1 MSTGLRFTLEVD
13 GLPPDAFAVV
23 SFHLNQSLSSLFSLD
38 LSLVSQQFLS
48 LAFAQVLDKM
58 AYLTI
63 WQGDEV
69 QRRVKGVVTWFELGE
84 NDKNQMLYSMKV
96 HPPLWRAGLRQN
108 FRIFQNEDIK
118 SILGTMLQEN
128 GVTEWSPLFSEPHPS
143 REFCVQYG
151 ETDYDFLCRMAAE
164 EGIFFYEEH
173 AYKSTDQSLVLCD
186 TVRHL
191 PESFEIPWNPNT
203 RTEVSTLCI
212 SQFRYSAQI
221 RPSSVVTKDY
231 TFKRPGWAGRFEQ
244 EGQHQD
250 YHLFYEYDA
259 ADRIIRWSDN
269 DQTWSRFTYDEQ
281 GRCVNVTGAEGYYN
295 ATLDYG
301 DGCTTVTDGKGTHR
315 YYYDPDGNIL
325 REEAP
330 DGSTTTYEWDE
341 FHHLLARHSPAG
353 RVEKFEYNAALGQLS
368 RYTAA
373 DGAEWLYRYDERGL
387 LSNITDPAGQTWTQQ
402 CDERGLP
409 VSLVSPQGEETRL
422 AYTAQGLLSGIFRQ
436 DERRLG
442 IEYDHHNRP
451 ETLTDVMG
459 REHHTEYSGHDL
471 PVKMRGPGGQSVRL
485 QWQQHH
491 KLSGIERAGTGA
503 EGFRYD
509 RHGNLLAYTDGNGVV
524 WTMEYGP
531 FDLPVARTDG
541 EGHRWQYRY
550 DKDTLQLTEVI
561 NPQGESYRY
570 ILDNCGRVT
579 EERDWGGVVWRYR
592 YDADGLCTARVN
604 GLEETILYSRDAAG
618 RLAEVITPEGKTQY
632 AYDKSGRLTGIFSPD
647 GISQRTGYD
656 ERGRVNVTTQGR
668 RAIEYHHPDEHTVIR
683 CILPP
688 EDERDRHPDESLLKT
703 TYRYNAAGE
712 LTEIILPGDETLTFS
727 RDEAG
732 REVLRHSNRGF
743 ACEQGWNA
751 AGQPVSQRAGFFP
764 AEATWG
770 GLVPSL
776 VREYRYDSAG
786 NVSGVTSREDYGR
799 ETRRE
804 YRLDRNGQV
813 TAVTASGTGLGY
825 GEGDE
830 SYGYDS
836 CGYLKAQSA
845 GRHRISEETDQYA
858 GGHRLKQ
865 AGNTQY
871 DYDAAGRMVSRTKHR
886 DGYRPETERFRWDS
900 LDQLTGYCS
909 AQGEQW
915 EYRYDAS
922 GRRTEKRCD
931 RKKIRF
937 TYLWDGDS
945 IAEIREYRDDKLYSV
960 RHLVFNGFELI
971 SQQFS
976 RVRQPHPS
984 VAPLWVTRT
993 NHAVSDLTGRPL
1005 MLFNSEGKTVW
1016 RPGQTSLWGLA
1027 LSLPADTGY
1036 PDPRGELDPE
1046 ADPGL
1051 LYAGQWQDA
1060 ESGLCYNRFRYYEPE
1075 TGMYLVSDPLGLLG
1089 GEQTYRYVPNP
1100 CGWVDPLGLAAS
1112 SKISSLMDYIGDGRR
1127 VSGHT
1132 GFLDGV
1138 RLSRSQ
1144 INNIAKEMEKL
1155 GIKVIRKADKYLPP
1169 NARAAFDY
1177 GLRNIYLRKNAT
1189 LYEVYHEV
1197 IHAKQFAKIGREA
1210 YEALGRL
1217 SREEHVLNEIL
1228 KSKNL
1233 FNEAKIAHAI
1243 KYVEGLRE
1251 KFMMGLTN

>member
-1 MSTGLRFTLEVD
+1 M
-13 GLPPDAFAVV
+13 
-23 SFHLNQSLSSLFSLD
+23 
-38 LSLVSQQFLS
+38 
-48 LAFAQVLDKM
+48 
-58 AYLTI
+58 
-63 WQGDEV
+63 
-69 QRRVKGVVTWFELGE
+69 
-84 NDKNQMLYSMKV
+84 
-96 HPPLWRAGLRQN
+96 
-108 FRIFQNEDIK
+108 
-118 SILGTMLQEN
+118 
-128 GVTEWSPLFSEPHPS
+128 
-143 REFCVQYG
+143 
-151 ETDYDFLCRMAAE
+151 
-164 EGIFFYEEH
+164 
-173 AYKSTDQSLVLCD
+173 
-186 TVRHL
+186 
-191 PESFEIPWNPNT
+191 
-203 RTEVSTLCI
+203 
-212 SQFRYSAQI
+212 
-221 RPSSVVTKDY
+221 
-231 TFKRPGWAGRFEQ
+231 
-244 EGQHQD
+244 
-250 YHLFYEYDA
+250 
-259 ADRIIRWSDN
+259 
-269 DQTWSRFTYDEQ
+269 
-281 GRCVNVTGAEGYYN
+281 NVTGAEGYYN

-315 YYYDPDGNIL
+315 HYYDPDGNIL

-330 DGSTTTYEWDE
+330 NGSTTTYEWDE

-668 RAIEYHHPDEHTVIR
+668 RAIEYHYPDEHTVIR

-712 LTEIILPGDETLTFS
+712 LAEVILPGDETLTFS

-764 AEATWG
+764 EEATWG

-786 NVSGVTSREDYGR
+786 NVSAVTSREDYGR

-813 TAVTASGTGLGY
+813 MAVTASGTGLGY

-871 DYDAAGRMVSRTKHR
+871 DYDAAGRMVSRTRHR

-900 LDQLTGYCS
+900 RDQLTGYCS
-909 AQGEQW
+909 AQGELW
-915 EYRYDAS
+915 EYRHDAS

-984 VAPLWVTRT
+984 VAPQWVTRT

-1046 ADPGL
+1046 AAPGL

-1233 FNEAKIAHAI
+1233 FNEAEIAHAI

-1251 KFMMGLTN
+1251 KFMMGLIN